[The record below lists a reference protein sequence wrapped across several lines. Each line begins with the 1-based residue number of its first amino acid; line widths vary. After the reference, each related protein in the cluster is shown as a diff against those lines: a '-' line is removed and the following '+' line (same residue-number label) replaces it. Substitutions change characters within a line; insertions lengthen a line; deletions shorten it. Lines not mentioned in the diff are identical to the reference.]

1 MRDELFAV
9 LRASVITATEIGP
22 EHVND
27 AMTRGTLEQA
37 LTSRAAPMIR
47 LASVG
52 DPTTIVR
59 YLVCTFAKW
68 PELGEVLLTTV
79 QCSECANGILALSPD
94 QATLFIPLL
103 QLLVAQGRLPKA
115 AQNAAKDGL
124 YRLGRGPVDED
135 GETQPVDHQDEGT
148 RPNSLMGRARSDHDD
163 DDGGA
168 SSDMGSFA
176 LVGEAMVTR
185 LWFDRCSI
193 RV

>member
-1 MRDELFAV
+1 MHAVSMVSDSALSCLEELYRRDEADQLACTWPRHVAKIMRDELFAV

-124 YRLGRGPVDED
+124 YRLG
-135 GETQPVDHQDEGT
+135 TW
-148 RPNSLMGRARSDHDD
+148 
-163 DDGGA
+163 
-168 SSDMGSFA
+168 SS
-176 LVGEAMVTR
+176 
-185 LWFDRCSI
+185 
-193 RV
+193 